1 MSKREILCTKYG
13 EMVDMLTCMAIENG
27 AAKEK
32 RNKKR
37 WNFDEAIALR

>member
-27 AAKEK
+27 TAKEK
-32 RNKKR
+32 RKKKR
-37 WNFDEAIALR
+37 WSFEEAIALR